1 MPNPVLL
8 MTRPREGAERFVAML
23 PSEARGRVDICHAPL
38 IEIESLPVSLELE
51 GVKGVI
57 FTSSNAVES
66 VEAHD
71 LPAFCIGEATT
82 KKAAVAGWNARQA
95 GQDADSLVADLC
107 RSQPESP
114 LLHLRG
120 RHTRGNIA
128 ERLSQ
133 CSLPTQEVI
142 VYNQKLLPLGDEAI
156 RLLKGGRPVIAPVF
170 SPRVARQFVETACF
184 SVNLHLVAMSAAVA
198 EPFKGL
204 AFGSMDVVERPN
216 AEEVAKSVAGLVER
230 LMRVEG

>member
-8 MTRPREGAERFVAML
+8 MTRPRKGAERFVAML
-23 PSEARGRVDICHAPL
+23 PPEVRGRIDICRAPL
-38 IEIESLPVSLELE
+38 LEIESLPVSPDLE
-51 GVKGVI
+51 GVRGVI
-57 FTSSNAVES
+57 FTSSNAVAS

-82 KKAAVAGWNARQA
+82 KKAALAGWYARQA
-95 GQDADSLVADLC
+95 GQDADSLVAELC
-107 RSQPESP
+107 RSRPESP

-133 CSLPTQEVI
+133 CSLPTREAI

-156 RLLKGGRPVIAPVF
+156 RLLKGERPVIAPVF

-184 SVNLHLVAMSAAVA
+184 SVNLHLVAMSGAVA

-204 AFGSMDVVERPN
+204 AFGSMEVVERPN
-216 AEEVAKSVAGLVER
+216 AEEVAKTVAGLVER